1 MSAVEPLDPQTSDP
15 HASGAFQAATK
26 LTFWAWFKT
35 LPLLPLA
42 IILILLIMA
51 IGAPWL
57 SPYSPTEQSLIER
70 MRPPAWIAR
79 GSWAHPLGTD
89 LFGRDILSRVIHG
102 ARVSLSVALV
112 AIIVAGIIG
121 TFVGLIAGYFGGWW
135 EIVLMRVVDAFL
147 AVPAVLV
154 AIVLASTQGP
164 SFENV
169 VIVIGLLY
177 WPRYARQIRGET
189 LSIKQA
195 DYVKLARIAGCSA
208 PRIIVMHVLPNL
220 VPSLL
225 VLGSL
230 QVGSAIILEATLSF
244 LGVGIPP
251 PQPAWGVIVEDGR
264 GMLASAWWISLF
276 PGIAIAVTVLAFNM
290 LGDWMRDKLDPR
302 LRGL

>member
-1 MSAVEPLDPQTSDP
+1 MSVAEPAQSQGSL
-15 HASGAFQAATK
+15 AFQAVGK
-26 LTFWAWFKT
+26 PSLWARLKA
-35 LPLLPLA
+35 LPLLPLL
-42 IILILLIMA
+42 IVVILLVMA
-51 IGAPWL
+51 LAAPL
-57 SPYSPTEQSLIER
+57 LTPYSPTEQSLVER
-70 MRPPAWIAR
+70 LRPPAWIAR

-89 LFGRDILSRVIHG
+89 LFGRDILARVIYG
-102 ARVSLSVALV
+102 TRVSLSVALV
-112 AIIVAGIIG
+112 AIIVAGVIG
-121 TFVGLIAGYFGGWW
+121 AFVGLVAGYFGGWW
-135 EIVLMRVVDAFL
+135 EVVLMRVVDAFL

-177 WPRYARQIRGET
+177 WPRYARQVRGEV

-195 DYVKLARIAGCSA
+195 DYIKLARIAGCSPA
-208 PRIIVMHVLPNL
+208 RIIGLHVLPNL

-225 VLGSL
+225 VLASL

-276 PGIAIAVTVLAFNM
+276 PGIAIAFTVLAFNM
-290 LGDWMRDKLDPR
+290 LGDWLRDQLDPR

>member
-1 MSAVEPLDPQTSDP
+1 
-15 HASGAFQAATK
+15 
-26 LTFWAWFKT
+26 
-35 LPLLPLA
+35 
-42 IILILLIMA
+42 
-51 IGAPWL
+51 
-57 SPYSPTEQSLIER
+57 
-70 MRPPAWIAR
+70 
-79 GSWAHPLGTD
+79 
-89 LFGRDILSRVIHG
+89 
-102 ARVSLSVALV
+102 
-112 AIIVAGIIG
+112 VAGIIG
-121 TFVGLIAGYFGGWW
+121 AFVGLVAGYFGGWW

-177 WPRYARQIRGET
+177 WPRYARQVRGEV

-195 DYVKLARIAGCSA
+195 DYIKLARIAGCSPA
-208 PRIIVMHVLPNL
+208 RIIGLHVLPNL

-225 VLGSL
+225 VLASL

-276 PGIAIAVTVLAFNM
+276 PGIAIAFTVLAFNM
-290 LGDWMRDKLDPR
+290 LGDWLRDRLDPR

>member
-1 MSAVEPLDPQTSDP
+1 MSLAADTPSTSFS
-15 HASGAFQAATK
+15 ARRANLISTLRG
-26 LTFWAWFKT
+26 
-35 LPLLPLA
+35 LPLLPTA
-42 IILILLIMA
+42 IIAILLIMA
-51 IGAPWL
+51 IFAPLLTPW
-57 SPYSPTEQSLIER
+57 SPTEQSLVDR
-70 MRPPAWIAR
+70 LRPPAWIAR
-79 GSWAHPLGTD
+79 GSWAHPFGTD
-89 LFGRDILSRVIHG
+89 LFGRDVLARVIHG

-112 AIIVAGIIG
+112 AIVFAGIIG
-121 TFVGLIAGYFGGWW
+121 TFVGLVAGYFGGWW

-195 DYVKLARIAGCSA
+195 DYVKLAKIAGCSA
-208 PRIIVMHVLPNL
+208 PRIIAVHVLPNL

-225 VLGSL
+225 VLASL

-290 LGDWMRDKLDPR
+290 LGDWLRDRLDPK

>member
-1 MSAVEPLDPQTSDP
+1 MSASQDI
-15 HASGAFQAATK
+15 ASVPRRVAGSLIRRRWK
-26 LTFWAWFKT
+26 G
-35 LPLLPLA
+35 LPILPICVIAL
-42 IILILLIMA
+42 LLIMA
-51 IGAPWL
+51 LFAPML
-57 SPYSPTEQSLIER
+57 THYSPTEQNLIMR
-70 MRPPAWIAR
+70 LRPPAWIER

-89 LFGRDILSRVIHG
+89 LFGRDILSRIIHG

-112 AIIVAGIIG
+112 AIVVAGAIG
-121 TFVGLIAGYFGGWW
+121 TTVGLVAGYFGGWW
-135 EIVLMRVVDAFL
+135 EIVLMRLVDAFM

-177 WPRYARQIRGET
+177 WPRYARQVRGET
-189 LSIKQA
+189 LSIKQS
-195 DYVKLARIAGCSA
+195 DYVKLARIAGCS
-208 PRIIVMHVLPNL
+208 PFRILTYHIFPNL
-220 VPSLL
+220 IPSLL
-225 VLGSL
+225 VLSSL

-264 GMLASAWWISLF
+264 GMLSSAWWISLF

-290 LGDWMRDKLDPR
+290 MGDWVRDRLDPK